1 MNNNKILK
9 FVNPIR
15 SLKLRVFVVIMLAI
29 IIPALAS
36 SIFIV
41 NVTTKNYLK
50 NRIDSFKA
58 NNTMLK
64 NNIINNNYLDQ
75 SNENIDIVDAQIEQ
89 LAKEYNC
96 RIQVVNSRY
105 VIIKDSNSSE
115 KGKTCIS
122 ENVIKSFKGET
133 VQVDS
138 KSHNYIEFAIPITS
152 TVSDGEG
159 ETKTTVI
166 GSLYINYSTAD
177 AVDYKDYIVRNV
189 AIADVLVLIFA
200 LFASWLCAVM
210 FTKPIKRIGISIEE
224 IAKGNMEEEKDY
236 REVMDISNEFR
247 QLVNKLNTQEKS
259 RQEFVSNVS
268 HE

>member
-200 LFASWLCAVM
+200 LFASLQ
-210 FTKPIKRIGISIEE
+210 
-224 IAKGNMEEEKDY
+224 NQL
-236 REVMDISNEFR
+236 RESVFP
-247 QLVNKLNTQEKS
+247 LKKLQRAIWKKKKITGK
-259 RQEFVSNVS
+259 
-268 HE
+268 

>member
-1 MNNNKILK
+1 MNNNKISK

-105 VIIKDSNSSE
+105 VIIKDSN
-115 KGKTCIS
+115 TCIS

-247 QLVNKLNTQEKS
+247 QLVNKIRRKNQDRNLYLMCHMN
-259 RQEFVSNVS
+259 
-268 HE
+268 

>member
-122 ENVIKSFKGET
+122 ENVIKSF
-133 VQVDS
+133 
-138 KSHNYIEFAIPITS
+138 NTS
-152 TVSDGEG
+152 LTSRYFFLVMKLKRALKEVKHLVSSFERLCS
-159 ETKTTVI
+159 I
-166 GSLYINYSTAD
+166 
-177 AVDYKDYIVRNV
+177 
-189 AIADVLVLIFA
+189 LI
-200 LFASWLCAVM
+200 L
-210 FTKPIKRIGISIEE
+210 
-224 IAKGNMEEEKDY
+224 
-236 REVMDISNEFR
+236 
-247 QLVNKLNTQEKS
+247 
-259 RQEFVSNVS
+259 
-268 HE
+268 

>member
-50 NRIDSFKA
+50 KIIDSYKA

-96 RIQVVNSRY
+96 GIQVVNSRY
-105 VIIKDSNSSE
+105 VIIKDSIAV
-115 KGKTCIS
+115 KKARHVYLKMLLKVLRVRLFRLIAR
-122 ENVIKSFKGET
+122 VI
-133 VQVDS
+133 
-138 KSHNYIEFAIPITS
+138 IT
-152 TVSDGEG
+152 
-159 ETKTTVI
+159 
-166 GSLYINYSTAD
+166 
-177 AVDYKDYIVRNV
+177 
-189 AIADVLVLIFA
+189 
-200 LFASWLCAVM
+200 
-210 FTKPIKRIGISIEE
+210 
-224 IAKGNMEEEKDY
+224 
-236 REVMDISNEFR
+236 
-247 QLVNKLNTQEKS
+247 
-259 RQEFVSNVS
+259 
-268 HE
+268 

>member
-1 MNNNKILK
+1 MNNNKISK

-105 VIIKDSNSSE
+105 VII
-115 KGKTCIS
+115 
-122 ENVIKSFKGET
+122 
-133 VQVDS
+133 
-138 KSHNYIEFAIPITS
+138 
-152 TVSDGEG
+152 
-159 ETKTTVI
+159 
-166 GSLYINYSTAD
+166 
-177 AVDYKDYIVRNV
+177 
-189 AIADVLVLIFA
+189 
-200 LFASWLCAVM
+200 
-210 FTKPIKRIGISIEE
+210 
-224 IAKGNMEEEKDY
+224 
-236 REVMDISNEFR
+236 
-247 QLVNKLNTQEKS
+247 
-259 RQEFVSNVS
+259 
-268 HE
+268 

>member
-1 MNNNKILK
+1 MNNNKISK

-41 NVTTKNYLK
+41 NVTTKNYLN
-50 NRIDSFKA
+50 NRINSFNA

-105 VIIKDSNSSE
+105 VIIKVATGVRSITSCTED
-115 KGKTCIS
+115 
-122 ENVIKSFKGET
+122 
-133 VQVDS
+133 
-138 KSHNYIEFAIPITS
+138 SHN
-152 TVSDGEG
+152 
-159 ETKTTVI
+159 
-166 GSLYINYSTAD
+166 
-177 AVDYKDYIVRNV
+177 
-189 AIADVLVLIFA
+189 IATPV
-200 LFASWLCAVM
+200 
-210 FTKPIKRIGISIEE
+210 
-224 IAKGNMEEEKDY
+224 
-236 REVMDISNEFR
+236 
-247 QLVNKLNTQEKS
+247 
-259 RQEFVSNVS
+259 
-268 HE
+268 